1 VSESSRSTD
10 AAPAHALALAR
21 EALRAVPAGLLADF
35 DGTLSPIVSD
45 PMRSRLV
52 DGAHGALAALA
63 ERLAVV
69 AIVTGRAPLD
79 ARRMAGVPGV
89 FIAGNHGTE
98 WLEPGSDA
106 PIVAPEAAAMHA
118 GIEDAIGRLPRLEG
132 VVVEDKGSS
141 ASVHFRNAPDPDA
154 ALAAIRDALRG
165 IEEHGLRIGHGR
177 MVVELRPVGLGDKG
191 TAVRGIVERFGLR
204 GVVVMGDDI
213 TDLDM
218 FRAVAQLREAGT
230 VRGAI
235 IGVGGADHEV
245 PEPVIDAADALLT
258 DPAEAARF
266 LTELSRDRRGFAPGR
281 T

>member
-1 VSESSRSTD
+1 MSESSRSTD
-10 AAPAHALALAR
+10 VAPAHALALAR
-21 EALRAVPAGLLADF
+21 EALSAVPAGLLADF

-52 DGAHGALAALA
+52 DGAHAALAALA

-106 PIVAPEAAAMHA
+106 PIVAPEAAGMRAA
-118 GIEDAIGRLPRLEG
+118 IEDAIARLPRLEG
-132 VVVEDKGSS
+132 IAVEDKGSS

-154 ALAAIRDALRG
+154 ALAAIEHALRG

-191 TAVRGIVERFGLR
+191 TAARGIVERFGLR
-204 GVVVMGDDI
+204 GVVVLGDDI

-218 FRAVAQLREAGT
+218 FRAVSDLRRAGS
-230 VRGAI
+230 VRAAI
-235 IGVGGADHEV
+235 IGVGGAGGEV
-245 PEPVIDAADALLT
+245 PPEVAEATDVVLGGPADAAALL
-258 DPAEAARF
+258 AR
-266 LTELSRDRRGFAPGR
+266 L
-281 T
+281 